1 MTPLIINDMK
11 NQNDIVFDLGQ
22 DNRPLLEH
30 LTKDNIDST
39 LFANQYNYAL
49 SQIDQYIKSINER
62 ESQTVL
68 KKVGIDNNN
77 NIFAFLGDR
86 GTGKTSCM
94 ISVADLLTS
103 ENIKEFDQYRN
114 LKNTAFTRIGLIDP
128 SYFDDQHNVIS
139 LFLAKLYNEFTTE
152 ISNRRKNYYDDIDF
166 ERGFENECH
175 DFLNKLSRTQKHLMC
190 LLTDKGR
197 DEDDTEESLTWLSS
211 SIDLREDIKRLVDS
225 FNTTVKKKKGAI
237 LVLEIDDIDLNF
249 SQAAKMAEQIRKYF
263 IQPNVVVLMSLNLQQ
278 MTAIKMN
285 EIREEY
291 KNLSEDKKEYD
302 SKDMALKYL
311 NKLIPQSQRIYMP
324 NAESFTYKGLVIESD
339 GQEPKSY
346 TSIRQAVPQ
355 LIFNKSRYL
364 FYNTSVSD
372 SFIVPHNLRDL
383 RQLIKLLYVLP
394 DYNKNNPESTTYNKA
409 VFKDYFSSTW
419 AINYLDDEQRNY
431 VLNVL
436 NARDFAQVNNLVW
449 EGLIAIKDIVPVQM
463 NRKGYL
469 TTGDIIAIITI
480 IEQDINDTSLA
491 RYLFALKTSYSIK
504 LYEAYDSITEG
515 NTFDNSRDHSDKE
528 IYRDSSM
535 VGIDDYTSLSYG
547 KIFNT
552 RYTPLIYSRLNNIDF
567 NVSLVDRSE
576 LVSLFDLCKNLID
589 TAKQEKSLE
598 KVIKMSPYI
607 KLLELLMFGIRFSRP
622 ENENNLYSE
631 IGDNDT
637 MTFDLGCFFYNIMH
651 FYDDG
656 KWSCYKRF
664 ENISDSSKEVIDF
677 ITTDDNHFVKLW
689 PCFVLRAIEKEREK
703 ETHNKGEISHE
714 AYKRRDFTRFPAG
727 MLSSFKEDRWLSAC
741 SFRNFEIMQDF
752 IHYFKNVEYDPQ
764 NFANSYYIFFKKMSE
779 YCRETYDTKSSADKN
794 YYIIRFYYALDLADV
809 LKYNGTRALFNKVL
823 NRENLANTTS
833 SDSSTVASGT
843 TR

>member
-1 MTPLIINDMK
+1 MK
-11 NQNDIVFDLGQ
+11 NQSDIVFDISQ

-30 LTKDNIDST
+30 LNKDNIGKS
-39 LFANQYNYAL
+39 LFANQYSYAL
-49 SQIDQYIKSINER
+49 SQIDQYIKSVKENKDHVRRKEI
-62 ESQTVL
+62 
-68 KKVGIDNNN
+68 GIDNNN

-94 ISVADLLTS
+94 ISVADLLATGKI
-103 ENIKEFDQYRN
+103 NDFYQYHN
-114 LKNTAFTRIGLIDP
+114 LDDVQFTRIGLIDP

-139 LFLAKLYNEFTTE
+139 LFLAKLYNEFTSE
-152 ISNRRKNYYDDIDF
+152 INNRRRKYYDEIES
-166 ERGFENECH
+166 ERGFEIESN

-211 SIDLREDIKRLVDS
+211 SIDLREDIRGLIDI
-225 FNTTVKKKKGAI
+225 FNKTVKKKENAI

-291 KNLSEDKKEYD
+291 NNLKEEKKEYD

-324 NAESFTYKGLVIESD
+324 NAESFTYKRLVVESD

-346 TSIRQAVPQ
+346 TSIRQAVPE

-383 RQLIKLLYVLP
+383 RQLIKLLFVLP
-394 DYNKNNPESTTYNKA
+394 DYNKNDPESTTYNKA

-419 AINYLDDEQRNY
+419 AINYLDDKQRNF

-449 EGLIAIKDIVPVQM
+449 EGLIAIKDLVPVQL
-463 NRKGYL
+463 NKKGYL
-469 TTGDIIAIITI
+469 TTGDIVAIITI
-480 IEQDINDTSLA
+480 LEQDINDTSLA

-515 NTFDNSRDHSDKE
+515 YTFDNSRDHSDKE

-535 VGIDDYTSLSYG
+535 VGLDDYTSLSYG

-552 RYTPLIYSRLNNIDF
+552 KYTPLIYSRLNNIDF
-567 NVSLVDRSE
+567 NVASVNRNE
-576 LVSLFDLCKNLID
+576 LILLFDLCKTLID
-589 TAKQEKSLE
+589 TSKQETSLE
-598 KVIKMSPYI
+598 KVIKMAPYI
-607 KLLELLMFGIRFSRP
+607 KLLELLMLGIRFSRP

-631 IGDNDT
+631 MGNRDS

-651 FYDDG
+651 FYDGG
-656 KWSCYKRF
+656 KWSCYRRF
-664 ENISDSSKEVIDF
+664 ENISDSSKVVIDF
-677 ITTDDNHFVKLW
+677 ITTDNYHFVKLW
-689 PCFVLRAIEKEREK
+689 PCFVLRAMEKEKEK
-703 ETHNKGEISHE
+703 ETHNKEEIRLDP
-714 AYKRRDFTRFPAG
+714 YKRRDFTRFSTGILP
-727 MLSSFKEDRWLSAC
+727 SFKEDRWLSAC
-741 SFRNFEIMQDF
+741 SFRNFEIMEDF
-752 IHYFKNVEYDPQ
+752 IHYFRNLEYNPQ
-764 NFANSYYIFFKKMSE
+764 DCADSYYIFFKKMSE
-779 YCRETYDTKSSADKN
+779 YCRETYDTKASADKN
-794 YYIIRFYYALDLADV
+794 YYIIRFYYAIDLADI
-809 LKYNGTRALFNKVL
+809 LKYNGTKARFNKVL
-823 NRENLANTTS
+823 NRENLANTS
-833 SDSSTVASGT
+833 SDSSTVAQ
-843 TR
+843 